1 MTQPIAVVTGTFA
14 GTDPHAVYALELS
27 EIGSP
32 HIPALA
38 ELPDVGP
45 HATGL
50 GNIAANISLP
60 FELRTYGWQLQRGD
74 RISSTDQ
81 HRATAHR
88 DSVIQALVDIAQH
101 DDVPEVSVRLPGP
114 VTTMIDGMLPSGQ
127 RILRDPGARYDVAAA
142 WVDAVENL
150 TSRIHDVIGAQ
161 TTIFVQEPQAHQ
173 AIKGRI
179 RSVSG
184 ADVERALDL
193 NEVRSMW
200 QQAVT
205 TGATVLIDTTTELAA
220 TAAEV
225 GSVALALPT
234 ERTHQAEGTWE
245 LVDSLISAEKPVALY
260 VPHHGD
266 PNRFAEGFIHQYLD
280 WGLQP
285 ESIGN
290 LRLTSRFEMGSE
302 QTVGPGL
309 EWLRTMAEHAP
320 GYLSTL

>member
-1 MTQPIAVVTGTFA
+1 M
-14 GTDPHAVYALELS
+14 
-27 EIGSP
+27 
-32 HIPALA
+32 
-38 ELPDVGP
+38 
-45 HATGL
+45 
-50 GNIAANISLP
+50 
-60 FELRTYGWQLQRGD
+60 
-74 RISSTDQ
+74 
-81 HRATAHR
+81 
-88 DSVIQALVDIAQH
+88 IQALVDIAQH

-114 VTTMIDGMLPSGQ
+114 VTTMIEAMLPSGQ

-161 TTIFVQEPQAHQ
+161 TTLFVQEPQAGQ
-173 AIKGRI
+173 AVEGRI

-184 ADVERALDL
+184 ADVERALDR

-200 QQAVT
+200 QQAANT
-205 TGATVLIDTTTELAA
+205 DATVLIDTTPELAA

-234 ERTHQAEGTWE
+234 GRTHQAERTWE
-245 LVDSLISAEKPVALY
+245 LVDSLVSAKQPVALY
-260 VPHHGD
+260 LPRHGD
-266 PNRFAEGFIHQYLD
+266 PNRFAEEFIHQYLD
-280 WGLQP
+280 WGLPP
-285 ESIGN
+285 EGICY